1 MSDQTLSAAAGLSEQ
16 DIVDLTKRPS
26 DAYPASKPGN
36 DHSQC

>member
-26 DAYPASKPGN
+26 DAYNQVVLQA
-36 DHSQC
+36 D